1 MKIRNF
7 DEIYNMIEQEIR
19 NQTGI
24 TASFDSDAGIRA
36 AGTAAAIEGL
46 YEHQDY
52 IKRQLFVQT
61 ADEPYLYIH
70 AAEVGVP
77 RLEGTLA
84 GGKVLASSNIDL
96 TIAVGSKLTD
106 GKGHYWSVVT
116 AVDVKAGVVAE
127 VDVVAD
133 QVGASWNVTAAS
145 LLWVS
150 PVAGLNGTAQVV
162 SINGGSDIEELES
175 WRERIL
181 TRKQLG
187 LSRDRQADVE
197 SAMKSIAGIKHV
209 YVYKKRRGLGSLD
222 VAITSDTT
230 PPSLPTPELLEQ
242 AQLLL
247 DAEAGFWADCYVYS
261 PTEQRLDVQA
271 VVSGRNVNL
280 TAVENTIAEYIA
292 SLAPAEPYQEAVLN
306 ARIMALS
313 NVNDVTLTPDSNV
326 MPLLNWMHT
335 GWLCAGTI
343 TVSAST

>member
-1 MKIRNF
+1 MKIRSF
-7 DEIYNMIEQEIR
+7 DEIYNMIVQEIR

-70 AAEVGVP
+70 AAEVGTP

-84 GGKVLASSNIDL
+84 GGKVLASSNTDI

-116 AVDVKAGVVAE
+116 AVDVKAGVKTQ

-150 PVAGLNGTAQVV
+150 PAAGLSGTAQVV
-162 SINGGSDIEELES
+162 SINGGSDVEELEA

-187 LSRDRQADVE
+187 LSRDRQADIE
-197 SAMKSIAGIKHV
+197 STMKSIAGIKHV

-222 VAITSDTT
+222 VAITADTH
-230 PPSLPTPELLEQ
+230 PPSLPTQALIQQ
-242 AQLLL
+242 AQQRL
-247 DAEAGFWADCYVYS
+247 DAEAGFWADCRVYS
-261 PTEQRLDVQA
+261 PTEQLLDVTA
-271 VVSGRNVNL
+271 TVTGDVNL
-280 TAVENTIAEYIA
+280 SAVENTIAEYIA

-313 NVNDVTLTPDSNV
+313 NVDDVTLTPDSNV
-326 MPLLNWMHT
+326 TPSVNWMHT
-335 GWLCAGTI
+335 GWLRAGRI
-343 TVSAST
+343 TVSQSV

>member
-1 MKIRNF
+1 MKIRSF
-7 DEIYNMIEQEIR
+7 DEIYNMIVQEIR

-70 AAEVGVP
+70 AAEVGTP

-84 GGKVLASSNIDL
+84 GGKVLASSNTDI

-116 AVDVKAGVVAE
+116 AVDVKAGVTTQ

-150 PVAGLNGTAQVV
+150 PAAGLSGTAQVV
-162 SINGGSDIEELES
+162 SITGGSDIEELEA

-187 LSRDRQADVE
+187 LSRDRQADIE
-197 SAMKSIAGIKHV
+197 STMKSIAGIKHV

-222 VAITSDTT
+222 VAITADTH
-230 PPSLPTPELLEQ
+230 PPSLATQALIQQ
-242 AQLLL
+242 AQQRL
-247 DAEAGFWADCYVYS
+247 DAEVGFWADCRVYS
-261 PTEQRLDVQA
+261 PTEQLLDVTA
-271 VVSGRNVNL
+271 IVTGDVNL
-280 TAVENTIAEYIA
+280 SAVENTIAEYIA

-313 NVNDVTLTPDSNV
+313 NVDDVTLTPDSNV
-326 MPLLNWMHT
+326 TPSVNWMHT
-335 GWLCAGTI
+335 GWLRAGRI
-343 TVSAST
+343 TVSQSV